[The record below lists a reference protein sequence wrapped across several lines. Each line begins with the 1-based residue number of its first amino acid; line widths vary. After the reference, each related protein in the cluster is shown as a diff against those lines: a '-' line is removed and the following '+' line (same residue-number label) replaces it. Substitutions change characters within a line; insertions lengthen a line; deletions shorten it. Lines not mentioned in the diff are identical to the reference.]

1 MALSDI
7 TDSTTP
13 QYRLRENYIRKG
25 HLYYD
30 LDGLADIYGKKIVAV
45 TSSKGYIGD
54 KVLIIFQSQLHNWRN
69 DNSLEA
75 IIGDEKDQSDK
86 NLPYDAYR
94 HFMGFIKD
102 V

>member
-1 MALSDI
+1 MILMVWQISM
-7 TDSTTP
+7 
-13 QYRLRENYIRKG
+13 E
-25 HLYYD
+25 
-30 LDGLADIYGKKIVAV
+30 KKFVAV
-45 TSSKGYIGD
+45 TSSKGDIGD

-102 V
+102 VQLNLLFKRDFFMMIERLKMSFRFS

>member
-30 LDGLADIYGKKIVAV
+30 PDGLAD
-45 TSSKGYIGD
+45 IGD

-102 V
+102 L

>member
-30 LDGLADIYGKKIVAV
+30 PDGLADIYGKKIVAV
-45 TSSKGYIGD
+45 TSSKGDIGD
-54 KVLIIFQSQLHNWRN
+54 KVLIIFQSQSHNWRN

-86 NLPYDAYR
+86 NFPYDAYR

>member
-1 MALSDI
+1 M
-7 TDSTTP
+7 
-13 QYRLRENYIRKG
+13 
-25 HLYYD
+25 
-30 LDGLADIYGKKIVAV
+30 ADIYGKKIVAV
-45 TSSKGYIGD
+45 TSSKGDIGD

-69 DNSLEA
+69 DNHA
-75 IIGDEKDQSDK
+75 IIGNEKDQSDK